1 MPAVQDD
8 HLSAQFTIYSDG
20 VVAGSL
26 RYRLEGNEIWFL
38 RTTIDRGFRN
48 RDLETV
54 LVLNA
59 LDSAHRRH
67 LAVRPFDRTVR
78 KTMVEHPEYHHLLP
92 RRQGSPVRRL
102 AATI

>member
-8 HLSAQFTIYSDG
+8 HLSAQFTIYWDG

-54 LVLNA
+54 LVMNA

-78 KTMVEHPEYHHLLP
+78 KTMVEHPEYHHLLA
-92 RRQGSPVRRL
+92 RRQAGPTRSVAPH
-102 AATI
+102 